1 MQEASKYECFVKGLE
16 REAHRLFPDSA
27 NIAVTGSIKLFTQTI
42 QLMMQSMGR
51 SYIIAGAVITLLM
64 ILILGSWR
72 IGLISM
78 LPNLAPIVVTMG
90 VMGWMDIKLDMS
102 NMLLGTVAIGLAVD
116 DTIHFFHDFRTY
128 YARSQNVGEAVR
140 QTMLNAGRAI
150 LFTTLVLVT
159 GFWLFMFASLNN
171 LIQFGFL
178 IGLCLI
184 IALLADILLAPA
196 MMELITRTERGRG
209 IMARWGKADISASG
223 QQELNHVKGVP

>member
-78 LPNLAPIVVTMG
+78 LPNLAPIVVTMD

-209 IMARWGKADISASG
+209 IMARWGKADSSASG
-223 QQELNHVKGVP
+223 QQELNSC